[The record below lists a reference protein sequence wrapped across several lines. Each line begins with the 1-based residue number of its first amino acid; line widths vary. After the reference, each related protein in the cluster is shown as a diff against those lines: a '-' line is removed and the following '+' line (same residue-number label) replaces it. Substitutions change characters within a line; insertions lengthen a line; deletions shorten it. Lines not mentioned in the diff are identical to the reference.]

1 MGAFF
6 MKGEKMILIY
16 GPAGSGKSTQ
26 GRLLAEKLGRTWL
39 SAGQLIRDSHRFDEY
54 TSKGAMI
61 PENILVDLL
70 WENMKAV
77 FDRGGEVV
85 FDGQPGSVEQVGMLE
100 KCGVFKYTE
109 FVVLL
114 KVPEEELLKRLAT
127 RGREDDNIEVW
138 KQKITYFEQKS
149 YSFLT
154 EMKTKNVKIFEV
166 DGVGSIEEVNERI
179 MNLFKENK

>member
-1 MGAFF
+1 
-6 MKGEKMILIY
+6 MILIY

-26 GRLLAEKLGRTWL
+26 GRLLAEKMGRTWL
-39 SAGQLIRDSHRFDEY
+39 SAGQLIRDSHRFDEF

-70 WENMKAV
+70 WENMNAV
-77 FDRGGEVV
+77 FEKGGDVI
-85 FDGQPGSVEQVGMLE
+85 FDGQPGSVDQVEMLE
-100 KCGVFKYTE
+100 KVGVFAHTE

-114 KVPEEELLKRLAT
+114 SVPEKELLKRLAE

-138 KQKITYFEQKS
+138 KQKISYFEQKS

-154 EMKTKNVKIFEV
+154 EMKSRGVRIFEV
-166 DGVGSIEEVNERI
+166 DGMGSVEEVNERI
-179 MNLFKENK
+179 MKLVQSN

>member
-1 MGAFF
+1 
-6 MKGEKMILIY
+6 MILIY

-26 GRLLAEKLGRTWL
+26 GRMLAEKTGRTWL

-70 WENMKAV
+70 WENMNAV
-77 FDRGGEVV
+77 FKEGGDVI

-100 KCGVFKYTE
+100 EKGVFAHTE

-114 KVPEEELLKRLAT
+114 KVPEEELLIRLAE
-127 RGREDDNIEVW
+127 RGREDDNVEVW
-138 KQKITYFEQKS
+138 KQKISYFEQKS

-154 EMKTKNVKIFEV
+154 EMKSRGVQIYEV
-166 DGVGSIEEVNERI
+166 DGVGSIEEVNQRI
-179 MNLFKENK
+179 MKLVQEK

>member
-1 MGAFF
+1 
-6 MKGEKMILIY
+6 MILIY

-26 GRLLAEKLGRTWL
+26 GRMLAEKMGRTWL

-54 TSKGAMI
+54 TSKGTMI

-70 WENMKAV
+70 WENMNAV
-77 FDRGGEVV
+77 FKEGGEVI

-100 KCGVFKYTE
+100 EKGVFTHTE

-114 KVPEEELLKRLAT
+114 KVPEEELLIRLAE
-127 RGREDDNIEVW
+127 RGREDDNVEVW
-138 KQKITYFEQKS
+138 KQKISYFEQKS

-154 EMKTKNVKIFEV
+154 EMKSRGVRIYEV
-166 DGVGSIEEVNERI
+166 DGVGSIEEVNQRI
-179 MNLFKENK
+179 MKLVQEK

>member
-1 MGAFF
+1 
-6 MKGEKMILIY
+6 MILIY

-26 GRLLAEKLGRTWL
+26 GKLLAEKLQRTWL

-61 PENILVDLL
+61 PEQILVDLL
-70 WENMKAV
+70 WENMNEV
-77 FDRGGEVV
+77 FQKGGDVV
-85 FDGQPGSVEQVGMLE
+85 FDGQPGSKEQVGMLE
-100 KCGVFKYTE
+100 EKGVFKHTE

-114 KVPEEELLKRLAT
+114 KVPEEELLKRLAG

-138 KQKITYFEQKS
+138 KQKISYFEQKS

-154 EMKTKNVKIFEV
+154 EIKQKNVPVYEV
-166 DGVGSIEEVNERI
+166 DGMGSIEEINQRI
-179 MNLFKENK
+179 LALF

>member
-1 MGAFF
+1 
-6 MKGEKMILIY
+6 MILIY

-26 GRLLAEKLGRTWL
+26 GRMLAEKMGRTWL

-61 PENILVDLL
+61 PEKILVDLL
-70 WENMKAV
+70 WENMNAV
-77 FDRGGEVV
+77 FKEGGEVI

-100 KCGVFKYTE
+100 EKGVFVHTE

-114 KVPEEELLKRLAT
+114 KVPEEELLIRLAG

-138 KQKITYFEQKS
+138 KQKILYFEQKS

-154 EMKTKNVKIFEV
+154 EMKSQGVQIYEV
-166 DGVGSIEEVNERI
+166 DGVGSIEEVNQRI
-179 MNLFKENK
+179 MKLVQEK

>member
-1 MGAFF
+1 
-6 MKGEKMILIY
+6 MILIY

-77 FDRGGEVV
+77 FDRGGEV
-85 FDGQPGSVEQVGMLE
+85 GMLE
-100 KCGVFKYTE
+100 KCGVFKHTE

-154 EMKTKNVKIFEV
+154 EMRTKNVKIFEV
-166 DGVGSIEEVNERI
+166 DGVGTIEEVNERI

>member
-1 MGAFF
+1 
-6 MKGEKMILIY
+6 MILIY

-114 KVPEEELLKRLAT
+114 KVPKEELLKRLAT

-166 DGVGSIEEVNERI
+166 DGVGTIEEVNERI